1 MIRVPLWKWSL
12 GTFLILSIW
21 VFTAP
26 FFGVFADVFIGREGA
41 WRSLASEL
49 LPFIPLFLA
58 TPIVW
63 SRVIRRPVRELINIS
78 GALSRRQLIVGFIGW
93 LILASIGTGV
103 DALLHPSDYRFT
115 FEASTFIPF
124 LLVAM
129 VLLPVQTSAEEF
141 FFRGW
146 ILRWAQHLSAP
157 VAAVI
162 SGVVFALPHMGNPEA
177 VGQTA
182 IALSAWFLLGAT
194 WAYVSARD
202 GGIELALGAHLANNA
217 FSLLLVGYDDAAL
230 PTAAIWTTSSLNMM
244 ATLISLLLM
253 APIFIRLSKQS
264 R

>member
-26 FFGVFADVFIGREGA
+26 LFGVVADVFIGREGA

-58 TPIVW
+58 TPLVW
-63 SRVIRRPVRELINIS
+63 TRLMRKPVRELINIS
-78 GALSRRQLIVGFIGW
+78 GVLSRRQLIVGFLGW
-93 LILASIGTGV
+93 LVLASIGTGV
-103 DALLHPSDYRFT
+103 DALLHPTDYRFT
-115 FEASTFIPF
+115 FEMATFVPF
-124 LLVAM
+124 LLVAL

-146 ILRWAQHLSAP
+146 VLRWAQNLSTP

-177 VGQTA
+177 AGQTL

-230 PTAAIWTTSSLNMM
+230 PTAAVWTTTSLNMT
-244 ATLISLLLM
+244 ATLMSLLVM
-253 APIFIRLSKQS
+253 APVFIRLTRQS
-264 R
+264 H